1 MKKYNTEGISNIL
14 GRFLREEGLET
25 PLLEQRALQAWP
37 EVVGEA
43 IARYTSD
50 LRIRN

>member
-25 PLLEQRALQAWP
+25 PLLEHRAL
-37 EVVGEA
+37 
-43 IARYTSD
+43 
-50 LRIRN
+50 